1 MYVTSFQL
9 TYFSLV
15 ISYPGKTKKTVNPTN
30 FIPVQFSEFST
41 EGCKILVSSKH
52 VVLIKSCC
60 DTYMHWCIVGAY
72 LYVSIN
78 IHEDQEVGN
87 QVVIKN
93 HEIWH
98 HFKIYLRL
106 ICHSVFISF

>member
-1 MYVTSFQL
+1 MYFTGLQL

-15 ISYPGKTKKTVNPTN
+15 IQEKLKTVNPTN

-41 EGCKILVSSKH
+41 EDCKILVSRKH
-52 VVLIKSCC
+52 VVLIKSCY
-60 DTYMHWCIVGAY
+60 DTYMHWCIISAY

-87 QVVIKN
+87 WVV
-93 HEIWH
+93 
-98 HFKIYLRL
+98 Y
-106 ICHSVFISF
+106 